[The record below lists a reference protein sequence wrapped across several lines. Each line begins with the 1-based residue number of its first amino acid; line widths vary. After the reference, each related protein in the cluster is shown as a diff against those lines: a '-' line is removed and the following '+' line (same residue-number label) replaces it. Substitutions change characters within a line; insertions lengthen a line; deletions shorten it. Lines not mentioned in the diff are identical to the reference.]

1 MIPAV
6 INKNRECI
14 YFHLQSRSI
23 RRFQKINK
31 FRLLIIE
38 IAEKVRSS
46 VDKSLDN
53 QQRRPPL
60 RRDKLNPAPA
70 PDLGRARVE
79 VRGLSPGRMEIINN
93 LCLYF

>member
-31 FRLLIIE
+31 YRLLIIE

-46 VDKSLDN
+46 EDKSLDN
-53 QQRRPPL
+53 
-60 RRDKLNPAPA
+60 
-70 PDLGRARVE
+70 
-79 VRGLSPGRMEIINN
+79 
-93 LCLYF
+93 